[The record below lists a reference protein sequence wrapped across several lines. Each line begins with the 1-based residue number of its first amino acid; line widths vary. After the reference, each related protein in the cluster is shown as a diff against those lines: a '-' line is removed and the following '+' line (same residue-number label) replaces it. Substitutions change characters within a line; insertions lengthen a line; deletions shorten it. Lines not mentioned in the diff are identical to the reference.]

1 MGVFGEERDNVTK
14 GARSMDA
21 AKLKEFAQ
29 AGNPRAIA
37 ALLSQHVLL
46 SDLTIKASVKGDSLH
61 LLLESN
67 HPTTAENLAV
77 VVQNAVA
84 ELQLAAIQ
92 QVVVYGRQ
100 AGHTQP
106 DWRVALP
113 LAGDRPVTP
122 PVVQTYDAPVTQ
134 AVTSFLEERPQSPVI
149 GAVNSKSVAAGRSRP
164 QPGRHPQKRK
174 EPFVLT
180 VQDVRNWLKR
190 VDPFKVGFM
199 AFLAAYGLF
208 GSKYYTVET
217 FLEGS
222 PFLMRFIH
230 GANLIFHEAGH
241 VIFMILGEFM
251 TILGG
256 SLFQILLPAAIAGYF
271 VFTRQLFAAAVA
283 ACWTGENF
291 WDVSIYI
298 KDSQSLVLP
307 LLGGDNGMHDW
318 NYLLSE
324 LGWLTQDQLVGG
336 IVFWLGWLIY
346 AGAIGFGFYFSRLP
360 VQQKLDFD
368 ESGS

>member
-1 MGVFGEERDNVTK
+1 
-14 GARSMDA
+14 MDTA
-21 AKLKEFAQ
+21 QLKELAQ
-29 AGNPRAIA
+29 AGNSRAIA
-37 ALLSQHVLL
+37 VLLSQHVLL
-46 SDLTIKASVKGDSLH
+46 SDLTIKASVKGDGLH

-92 QVVVYGRQ
+92 QIVVYGRQ

-106 DWRVALP
+106 DWQVTLP
-113 LAGDRPVTP
+113 VTGDRSAQP
-122 PVVQTYDAPVTQ
+122 PVVQTFDAPATQ
-134 AVTSFLEERPQSPVI
+134 PITCSLKESPQTPAIAEV
-149 GAVNSKSVAAGRSRP
+149 KPKPAAGRSRP
-164 QPGRHPQKRK
+164 QPGKQARKRK

-180 VQDVRNWLKR
+180 VQDVQNWLKR
-190 VDPFKVGFM
+190 VDLLKVWFM

-208 GSKYYTVET
+208 GSKYYTVESA
-217 FLEGS
+217 LEGS
-222 PFLMRFIH
+222 HFLMQFIH

-291 WDVSIYI
+291 WDVSIYV

-336 IVFWLGWLIY
+336 VVFWLGWLIY
-346 AGAIGFGFYFSRLP
+346 AAAIAAGFYFSRLP
-360 VQQKLDFD
+360 EQPQNNLEEF
-368 ESGS
+368 

>member
-1 MGVFGEERDNVTK
+1 
-14 GARSMDA
+14 MDA
-21 AKLKEFAQ
+21 AQLKEFAQ

-37 ALLSQHVLL
+37 VLLSQHVLL
-46 SDLTIKASVKGDSLH
+46 SDLTIKASVKGDGLH

-84 ELQLAAIQ
+84 ELQLTSIQ

-106 DWRVALP
+106 DWRVTLP
-113 LAGDRPVTP
+113 LAGDRSAQP
-122 PVVQTYDAPVTQ
+122 PVVQTYDAPATQ
-134 AVTSFLEERPQSPVI
+134 AATSSLEARLQPPAIAEAKP
-149 GAVNSKSVAAGRSRP
+149 KSAGRSRP
-164 QPGRHPQKRK
+164 QAMRSTKKRK

-180 VQDVRNWLKR
+180 VQDVRNLLKR

-222 PFLMRFIH
+222 PFLMGFIH

-251 TILGG
+251 TVLGG

-324 LGWLTQDQLVGG
+324 LGWLAQDQLVGSV
-336 IVFWLGWLIY
+336 VFWMGWLIY
-346 AGAIGFGFYFSRLP
+346 AAAIAAGFYFSRLP
-360 VQQKLDFD
+360 ERPQNNLEEF
-368 ESGS
+368 